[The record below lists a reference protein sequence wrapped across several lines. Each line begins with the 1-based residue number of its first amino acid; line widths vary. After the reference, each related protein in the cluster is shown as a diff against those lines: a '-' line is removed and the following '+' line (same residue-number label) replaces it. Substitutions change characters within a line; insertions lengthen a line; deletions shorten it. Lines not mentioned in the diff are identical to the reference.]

1 MYKIKQ
7 VVNMTGLEQY
17 IRRAKLWFKAI
28 VEQKMDTIEDL
39 TDEFRSIT
47 NGEYARWRKSKVENL
62 NVDKGWRE
70 IEQRIKFTSIS
81 RKSWFLQWQMAA
93 SIAVIFIVSAAV
105 YILLQDINK
114 PQDKNVISP
123 GYSMAYLETGVGN
136 QIELSQ
142 KDTILMLADSRLQID
157 SGAVVYGA
165 IGKKNVD
172 YHRISVPRNG
182 EYFVQLSDGT
192 KVWINSASSIGFM
205 SEFTDNVRLVDLEG
219 EAYFEVAKNP
229 DKPFIVKTNHMNV
242 HVLGTHFNIKAYTD
256 DKYSYATLN
265 EGKVRIQISDVVED
279 IVPNEQMIL
288 ENKTGLTQRKIVDA
302 SIYSAWTKGKFVF
315 KDEKLE
321 NILSDLARW
330 YDLDIFYTNQSLKN
344 ERFSIN
350 VNRYDNIQ
358 TLLDH
363 LELIGGINFEI
374 NQNALII
381 K

>member
-1 MYKIKQ
+1 
-7 VVNMTGLEQY
+7 MTGLEQY